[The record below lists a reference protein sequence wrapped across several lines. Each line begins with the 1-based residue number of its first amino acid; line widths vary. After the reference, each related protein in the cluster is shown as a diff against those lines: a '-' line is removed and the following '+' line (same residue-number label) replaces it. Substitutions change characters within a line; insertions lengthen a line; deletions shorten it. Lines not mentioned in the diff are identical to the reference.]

1 MATVALLLIPN
12 FVTLTLL
19 LITNIVIVT
28 IASFHIV
35 ITLIILCSFSLRV
48 LTKRVVVTSVKLLYK
63 SENQNL
69 CLLIIRGCT
78 GGGTKRTEF
87 TVETIHC
94 INEHVLENTLENTAI
109 LCYVRDKTSRQIIC
123 T

>member
-1 MATVALLLIPN
+1 MVTVALLLIPN

-28 IASFHIV
+28 IAPFHIV

-48 LTKRVVVTSVKLLYK
+48 LTKRVVVNSVKLLYK
-63 SENQNL
+63 SEDQNL

-78 GGGTKRTEF
+78 GGGT
-87 TVETIHC
+87 IHC
-94 INEHVLENTLENTAI
+94 INEHVLENTLENKAI